1 MRVTEVRFEGTVCLK
16 RLRAGSSAPGFA
28 QGNRPN
34 RKITPGTCAALTS
47 LKIPFL
53 SFLCSSSHLLPV
65 EACLE
70 LEMVGE
76 VGVSSVVWEESQV
89 RMQPIRILSVPP
101 VEDLDLQLPRVSEEN
116 KNTKCA
122 VIPICFAIPS
132 VFLLFFVFY

>member
-1 MRVTEVRFEGTVCLK
+1 MLLLQPLRTLRGIGQTGK
-16 RLRAGSSAPGFA
+16 SPLRA
-28 QGNRPN
+28 
-34 RKITPGTCAALTS
+34 CAALTS
-47 LKIPFL
+47 LTIPFL

-76 VGVSSVVWEESQV
+76 VSSVVWEESQV